1 MTLGKRAFFLI
12 FPVVLAGYLLAAL
25 SVYFVQGHSVLALE
39 RARLSQQLDHM
50 AALFRN
56 EVNQS
61 RGFLYS
67 ILEGNAVRLFVSEPD
82 EAYRNNALGLRL
94 QQSVRSLS
102 DDPKKFI
109 SFAILNPDLTPGY
122 YFENSDDPFAEI
134 GAPQF
139 ELASRLT
146 GGSQL
151 RDWTFLH
158 DAEAR
163 QLIVYS
169 EFIDPVTFS
178 RPLPSAKA
186 DALLVQVAIEP
197 TQFLSMQRSLQ
208 HEYET
213 EITFE
218 TAPQPQPPGGLS
230 ASVRMAPSL
239 FATLTVP
246 PSKGSGNM
254 GQLKLLLLFGALV
267 MSFISVGLMIV
278 LIRRF
283 ITNPIS
289 ILDRQ
294 VTAVMSGEN
303 DGIKETGAEGEIGRL
318 TGNIKQLHDQ
328 SQRALKL
335 VQQTSWTDTLTGISN
350 RAHFNM
356 LAADVIHQVTT
367 QGGHCSLLFIDI
379 DHFKFVND
387 KYGHEVG
394 DDLLK
399 TLALRIETAISVIA
413 VRRQMAPAVFA
424 RLSGDEFAVLVQ
436 SKPGNGT
443 IREMCAAILAL
454 FSNGFEVRGKYYPV
468 TASIGVAICPTDATN
483 LAELISNAD
492 AAMYQAKTNGK
503 NRSSRFS
510 RALQDKRDRIRHIQE
525 ELRLVDPDE
534 QFHLVYM
541 PIVNTGGKVIGCE
554 ALLRWVSPTL
564 GNVTPDEFV
573 PIAESTGLFTKI
585 DWWVINRAMSEHH
598 RLKQLFGPET
608 VLAINIS
615 SAELHSKSISDY
627 FSDCVARHGLDA
639 RTIEIELTETYAVK
653 LGDQVHRNIETLRE
667 RGFRISIDDFGA
679 GYTSVQQIIEYTAD
693 TIKLDR
699 ALVQNLANEGSLPA
713 LKAMI
718 ALCHAQNMAVVGE
731 GVDTHEKLAMLTA
744 AGCDHFQGYLIS
756 KPLILPDLTIWA
768 LKQTVKIASPA
779 DGHVPFP
786 AHSLLSASSS
796 SL

>member
-25 SVYFVQGHSVLALE
+25 SVYFAQGHSVFALE
-39 RARLSQQLDHM
+39 RARLSQQLDHL

-67 ILEGNAVRLFVSEPD
+67 ILEGNAVRLFVSETD
-82 EAYRNNALGLRL
+82 QTYRDNALALRL
-94 QQSVRSLS
+94 QQSIRSLS
-102 DDPKKFI
+102 DDPKMFI
-109 SFAILNPDLTPGY
+109 SFTILNPDLTPGY
-122 YFENSDDPFAEI
+122 YFENSEDPFAEI
-134 GAPQF
+134 GMSQLL
-139 ELASRLT
+139 LARRLT

-151 RDWTFLH
+151 RDWTYLH
-158 DAEAR
+158 DPQMR
-163 QLIVYS
+163 PLIVYS

-178 RPLPSAKA
+178 RPLPSAKKN
-186 DALLVQVAIEP
+186 ALLVQVAIEP
-197 TQFLSMQRSLQ
+197 TQFLGMQRALQ
-208 HEYET
+208 KEYEAAIGFDT
-213 EITFE
+213 TPSLESSSE
-218 TAPQPQPPGGLS
+218 LS
-230 ASVRMAPSL
+230 ASVRLAPSL
-239 FATLTVP
+239 FVTLAVP
-246 PSKGSGNM
+246 PSHKSGHM
-254 GQLKLLLLFGALV
+254 AQLKLGLGLGALA
-267 MSFISVGLMIV
+267 MSLISVGLMII

-289 ILDRQ
+289 VLDRQ
-294 VTAVMSGEN
+294 VTAVMSGEH
-303 DGIKETGAEGEIGRL
+303 DSIRETGAAGEIGRL

-328 SQRALKL
+328 SQRVLKL
-335 VQQTSWTDTLTGISN
+335 VQHASWTDTLTGISN
-350 RAHFNM
+350 RGHFNM
-356 LAADVIHQVTT
+356 LAADVVHQVRME
-367 QGGHCSLLFIDI
+367 GGHCSLLFIDI
-379 DHFKFVND
+379 DNFKFVND

-399 TLALRIETAISVIA
+399 TLALRIETVVGAIVARRALPPVI
-413 VRRQMAPAVFA
+413 FA
-424 RLSGDEFAVLVQ
+424 RLSGDEFAVLVR
-436 SKPGNGT
+436 SASGDGT
-443 IREMCAAILAL
+443 IREMCAAILSL
-454 FSNGFEVRGKYYPV
+454 FSNGFEVRGKHYPV

-541 PIVNTGGKVIGCE
+541 PIVDAGGKVIGCE

-564 GNVTPDEFV
+564 GNITPDEFV
-573 PIAESTGLFTKI
+573 PIAESSGLFNKI
-585 DWWVINRAMSEHH
+585 DWWVINQAMSEHH
-598 RLKQLFGPET
+598 RLKQLFGQET
-608 VLAINIS
+608 LLAINIS

-627 FSDCVARHGLDA
+627 FCACLDKHGLDP
-639 RTIEIELTETYAVK
+639 RTIEIELTETFAVK
-653 LGDQVHRNIETLRE
+653 LGDQLHRNIETLRE
-667 RGFRISIDDFGA
+667 KGFRISIDDFGA

-699 ALVQNLANEGSLPA
+699 ALVENLANEASLPA

-718 ALCHAQNMAVVGE
+718 ALCHAQQMSVIGE
-731 GVDTHEKLAMLTA
+731 GVDSHEKLAMLTA

-756 KPLILPDLTIWA
+756 KPLTLPDLSIWA
-768 LKQTVKIASPA
+768 LKQTAQIAGR
-779 DGHVPFP
+779 DGDRILVANHRRR
-786 AHSLLSASSS
+786 AGSSRLL
-796 SL
+796 

>member
-25 SVYFVQGHSVLALE
+25 SVYFVQGRSVLSLE
-39 RARLSQQLDHM
+39 RTRLSQQLDHM

-56 EVNQS
+56 EVSQS
-61 RGFLYS
+61 RSFLYS

-139 ELASRLT
+139 ALANRLA

-151 RDWTFLH
+151 RDWSFLH
-158 DAEAR
+158 DANAR

-197 TQFLSMQRSLQ
+197 TQFLTMQRTLEK
-208 HEYET
+208 EYE
-213 EITFE
+213 IPVNFE
-218 TAPQPQPPGGLS
+218 TAPQQQLSGELS

-246 PSKGSGNM
+246 ASQGSGNM
-254 GQLKLLLLFGALV
+254 AQLKLLLIFGALV
-267 MSFISVGLMIV
+267 MSFISVGLMIA

-289 ILDRQ
+289 VLDRQ

-303 DGIKETGAEGEIGRL
+303 DGITDTASAGEIGRL
-318 TGNIKQLHDQ
+318 TSNIKQLHDQ
-328 SQRALKL
+328 SQRALNL
-335 VQQTSWTDTLTGISN
+335 VQQASWTDTLTGISN

-356 LAADVIHQVTT
+356 LAADVIDTVTA

-399 TLALRIETAISVIA
+399 TLALRIDAAISVIVA
-413 VRRQMAPAVFA
+413 RRRMPPAVFA

-436 SKPGNGT
+436 SKPGDGT

-454 FSNGFEVRGKYYPV
+454 FSNGLEVRGKYYPV

-510 RALQDKRDRIRHIQE
+510 RALQDKRDRIRQIQE
-525 ELRLVDPDE
+525 ELRLVDPDA

-541 PIVNTGGKVIGCE
+541 PIVDSGGKVTGCE
-554 ALLRWVSPTL
+554 ALLRWVSPAL
-564 GNVTPDEFV
+564 GNITPDEFV

-627 FSDCVARHGLDA
+627 FSGCAARHGLDP
-639 RTIEIELTETYAVK
+639 RTVEIELTETYAVK
-653 LGDQVHRNIETLRE
+653 LGDQVHQNIKTLRE

-699 ALVQNLANEGSLPA
+699 ALVQNLANEESLPA

-731 GVDTHEKLAMLTA
+731 GVDTDEKRAMLTA
-744 AGCDHFQGYLIS
+744 AGCDHFQGYLIC
-756 KPLILPDLTIWA
+756 KPLVPADLAIWA
-768 LKQTVKIASPA
+768 LKQTVKIADTA
-779 DGHVPFP
+779 DGHVSFS
-786 AHSLLSASSS
+786 AHGMLSASSS